1 MRINNTQSLK
11 PQANGQGKDNK
22 IKSNFSYDKAIS
34 ISEILSFNNPLKFEA
49 NE

>member
-11 PQANGQGKDNK
+11 PHANGQGKDNK
-22 IKSNFSYDKAIS
+22 IKSNFSYYEAAL
-34 ISEILSFNNPLKFEA
+34 ISEILSFNNLLKFKA